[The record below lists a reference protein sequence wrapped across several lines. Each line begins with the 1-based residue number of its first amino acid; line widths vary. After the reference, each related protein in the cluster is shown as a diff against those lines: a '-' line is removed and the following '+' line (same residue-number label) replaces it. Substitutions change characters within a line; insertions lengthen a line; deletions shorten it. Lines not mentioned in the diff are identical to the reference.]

1 MKKGATLEMNAQLAP
16 VERQWL
22 TKVIDDLHICRD
34 GNWVHALD
42 AILEPGGKM
51 SSFALVIHNFFD
63 AGKVGAAW
71 HFPNNFVVFSHIAH
85 LNPTEVC
92 QV

>member
-1 MKKGATLEMNAQLAP
+1 MNAQLAP
-16 VERQWL
+16 IERQWL
-22 TKVIDDLHICRD
+22 TKVIDDLHISWD
-34 GNWVHALD
+34 GYWVHALD
-42 AILEPGGKM
+42 EVLEPGRKK
-51 SSFALVIHNFFD
+51 SSSALVIHHFFD

-71 HFPNNFVVFSHIAH
+71 HFPNKFVVFSHIAH